1 MRVNFG
7 EKMLSFGK
15 IGLNFN
21 EIKFFFL
28 EELQVLLKFV
38 VLLINNLLSRE
49 VLKKIQQ
56 TIEKTF
62 CFVKA
67 ISENTI
73 LDTQKREYLIK
84 LFALSL

>member
-1 MRVNFG
+1 M
-7 EKMLSFGK
+7 KLS
-15 IGLNFN
+15 
-21 EIKFFFL
+21 FFL
-28 EELQVLLKFV
+28 EKLQVLLKFV
-38 VLLINNLLSRE
+38 VLLINNLLSRK